1 MLISPSL
8 LCVLAGYAAALDGR
22 LVHDHQWA
30 QLRYLMTK
38 VRVQSFEGQISQW
51 LILKRRQ

>member
-1 MLISPSL
+1 MLVFPL
-8 LCVLAGYAAALDGR
+8 LLYGLAGYAAALDGR

-38 VRVQSFEGQISQW
+38 VRVQSFEGQIGQW